1 MMSDKKREPGVP
13 YVEIMPDG
21 SMMQFI
27 DLGNPRFCLLGVSDE
42 TLEEI
47 KRIEELEKLEK

>member
-1 MMSDKKREPGVP
+1 MSNIKREPGVP

-21 SMMQFI
+21 SMWNFI
-27 DLGNPRFCLLGVSDE
+27 DLGEPKFCILGVSDE

-47 KRIEELEKLEK
+47 KRIEKLKKLK